1 MSVVIAHDKAGGQF
15 LDSPRRR
22 EAAGGQIFRSS
33 VLTGAALSRSAGRG
47 LNQFRNV
54 ENPILWRFAPLVQ
67 YVQFATAKKH
77 SSFWDNWP
85 PVGPT

>member
-1 MSVVIAHDKAGGQF
+1 
-15 LDSPRRR
+15 
-22 EAAGGQIFRSS
+22 
-33 VLTGAALSRSAGRG
+33 
-47 LNQFRNV
+47 V